1 MERNIS
7 SRDKKFVQDMLA
19 NSEKSHKIVPE
30 SKNPDVKEVE
40 QLTESIRRKLQRGEA
55 IIEPRRGL
63 KSFVAVG
70 ELIFCSGILV
80 LFFMLLM
87 LATIVLLSFLDSC
100 FRG

>member
-40 QLTESIRRKLQRGEA
+40 QLTESIRRKLQRGE
-55 IIEPRRGL
+55 
-63 KSFVAVG
+63 
-70 ELIFCSGILV
+70 
-80 LFFMLLM
+80 
-87 LATIVLLSFLDSC
+87 
-100 FRG
+100 